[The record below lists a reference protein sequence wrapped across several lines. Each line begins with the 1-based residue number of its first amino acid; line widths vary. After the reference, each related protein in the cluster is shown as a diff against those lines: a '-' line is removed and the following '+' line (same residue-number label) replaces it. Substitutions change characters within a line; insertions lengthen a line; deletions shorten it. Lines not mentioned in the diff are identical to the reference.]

1 MPTTKAAP
9 KKGLAVAKKGTKK
22 ASKPTKGVKHA
33 RENSEYEDSDA
44 SENEDQQNPASN
56 DSSVHRIPLIFH
68 V

>member
-1 MPTTKAAP
+1 MPTTKAAV
-9 KKGLAVAKKGTKK
+9 KKGLVVAKKGTKK
-22 ASKPTKGVKHA
+22 ASKPTKGIKHA

-56 DSSVHRIPLIFH
+56 DSSVHRISLIFH